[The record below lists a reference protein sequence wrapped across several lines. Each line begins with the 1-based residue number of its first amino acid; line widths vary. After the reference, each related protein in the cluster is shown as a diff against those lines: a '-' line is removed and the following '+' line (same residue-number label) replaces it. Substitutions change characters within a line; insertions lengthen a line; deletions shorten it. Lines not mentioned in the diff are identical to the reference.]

1 MKNNHEINS
10 NYLPAREDSDDLKL
24 SAKRPS
30 RASRLQARLTTGL
43 STISARAVTP
53 LRLLLLPL
61 LIGMA
66 SAVIAYLRLYLFV
79 KRPRGSDLSSRA
91 RENVGS
97 FVNQYPFHLYPLLAK
112 SFELAHLQ
120 SELPALLKNQDRIVE
135 MAIGEGSFSRLIFP
149 PGIEIVAVELSPA
162 YLQNARRLK
171 HVREA
176 IVGDCMRPPL
186 CEGSFDL
193 LVSNNFL
200 HHVTNKKDV
209 VARWAAIAR
218 RAIFNENTT
227 FWASSWVTPFL
238 LRKAGL
244 KTLSS
249 NASARIEDTHWQCL
263 QDRHELDSVA
273 ASSHDIVRSVSYLN
287 ERTFFFCAV
296 FSFLMRCTGP
306 PTPHILKQLF
316 LGPLQWI
323 AIPMTVVIAK
333 LLIQYDEL
341 QDRSKDVFVSY
352 TCHSKVWVPSAD
364 TSYLKC
370 PECDGRLT
378 VEDACTKCG
387 LAYAKTDG
395 MLFLLPRELDHI
407 RVNYSPQWAAT
418 VSAELL

>member
-1 MKNNHEINS
+1 MNEINS
-10 NYLPAREDSDDLKL
+10 NYVPARNTGDEPTGSKT
-24 SAKRPS
+24 RPS
-30 RASRLQARLTTGL
+30 RISALHARFTSVL
-43 STISARAVTP
+43 STISARTANP
-53 LRLLLLPL
+53 LRLVLLPV
-61 LIGMA
+61 LIVTA
-66 SAVIAYLRLYLFV
+66 VAVIAYLRLYLLV
-79 KRPRGSDLSSRA
+79 RRPRGSNLSSRA

-97 FVNQYPFHLYPLLAK
+97 FVAQYPFHLYPLLAK
-112 SFELAHLQ
+112 AFELAHLQ
-120 SELPALLKNQDRIVE
+120 SELPALLKNQERVVE
-135 MAIGEGSFSRLIFP
+135 MAIGEGSFSQLIYP
-149 PGIEIVAVELSPA
+149 PGTEIVAVELSPA
-162 YLQNARRLK
+162 HLRTAGSMQ

-186 CEGSFDL
+186 RDGSFDL

-209 VARWAAIAR
+209 VERWAAIAR

-227 FWASSWVTPFL
+227 YWASSWVTPFL

-244 KTLSS
+244 KTQSS
-249 NASARIEDTHWQCL
+249 KASARIEEVHWQCL
-263 QDRHELDSVA
+263 RDRHELDSVA

-316 LGPLQWI
+316 LGPLRRI
-323 AIPMTVVIAK
+323 AIPLTAAIAK

-352 TCHSKVWVPSAD
+352 TCQSKAWVPSSD
-364 TSYLKC
+364 RSHLKC
-370 PECDGRLT
+370 PECGGMLT
-378 VEDACTKCG
+378 VEDACEKCG

-407 RVNYSPQWAAT
+407 RVNYNPQWAAT
-418 VSAELL
+418 VSTRELL